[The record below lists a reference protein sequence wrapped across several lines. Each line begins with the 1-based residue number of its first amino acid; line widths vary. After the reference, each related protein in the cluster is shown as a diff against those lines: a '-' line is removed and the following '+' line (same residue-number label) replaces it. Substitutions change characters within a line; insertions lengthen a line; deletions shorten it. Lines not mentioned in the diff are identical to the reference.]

1 MKKTLLVSALV
12 FVLLATTFMTFC
24 CKALG
29 IGSGT
34 QSVVIPATGTAYVVT
49 DVSTT
54 DDPQGLRDQNFS
66 TQDFIKIWYVNQA
79 QATEQVISVG
89 LLKFDL
95 SSVKNKEIASATL
108 QMYAT
113 RVDFTEGAIGRLV
126 DVNQVDGTFDAA
138 TVTYNTRPA
147 WGVSPIARSFI
158 YGAGFWYSWDV
169 SASVLQKAETGEVAY
184 VTGLLT
190 MEDKSEEQVLFA
202 SKNVSAAAPR
212 LLVTYTSSSTSL
224 VPWWI
229 WVIGIVVIAI
239 IAFFIGWAVT
249 RRKAA
254 QQ

>member
-12 FVLLATTFMTFC
+12 FVLLATTFMTFS

-49 DVSTT
+49 DASTT
-54 DDPQGLRDQNFS
+54 DDPQGLRDQNYS
-66 TQDFIKIWYVNQA
+66 TQDFIKIWYAWDV
-79 QATEQVISVG
+79 QATEKVISIG
-89 LLKFDL
+89 LYKFDL
-95 SSVKNKEIASATL
+95 SSVKNKDIKSATL

-113 RVDFTEGAIGRLV
+113 RTDLTKAVRLV
-126 DVNQVDGTFDAA
+126 DVSLVDGAWDAK
-138 TVTYNTRPA
+138 TVTYNTRPT
-147 WGVSPIARSFI
+147 WGGSALATTAI
-158 YGAGFWYSWDV
+158 YGAGVWYSWDV
-169 SASVLQKAETGEVAY
+169 SASVLQKAKDGEVSY
-184 VTGLLT
+184 VSGLNT
-190 MEDKSEEQVLFA
+190 MDDKSEEQVLFA
-202 SKNVSAAAPR
+202 SSQVSATAPR
-212 LLVTYTSSSTSL
+212 ILVTYTSSNTSL

-254 QQ
+254 GQ